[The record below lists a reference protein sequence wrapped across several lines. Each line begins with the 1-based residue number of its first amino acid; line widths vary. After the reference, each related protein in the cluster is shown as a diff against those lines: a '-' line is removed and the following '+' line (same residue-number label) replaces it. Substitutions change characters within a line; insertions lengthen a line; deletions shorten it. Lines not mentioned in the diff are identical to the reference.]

1 MPAIPCS
8 HAPECKYVTV
18 DTTIGEA
25 ITLLQMHEKAKHE
38 QQTIASSVVKADKV
52 RRPTITGGGSSEDWQ
67 YFVTRWEEYASATKL
82 SDSDKV
88 LQLLECCDEQLRRDL
103 TRAAGGTLSAKPEN
117 EVMKAMRKLAVRE
130 ENTMVARFSLHQM
143 SQDADEPVRNFG
155 ARIKGQANVCNYSTE
170 CPNCAHNIDYTDE
183 ILRDVLVRGLADTEI
198 QLQLL
203 GDKNQDMTLEEMFK
217 FVESKESGK
226 RSVDKL
232 TQALGANAMR
242 NSSYRKGKS
251 DKLKDPVS
259 QDLPEH
265 RKDIANEVCSYCGK
279 KGHGKK
285 ASLATR
291 KTACPAYATKCTK
304 CGKNNHYASLCL
316 SSAHKPSV
324 QEESGAV
331 FDNLCATSSHIAA
344 ASGHKHTTSKKNP
357 LILSHHLFDDIQQ
370 SWMKRSSQPQ
380 PFIDLQVS
388 SSYNDYDTLG
398 FSHLGKDVRGTT
410 LKVMADTGCQSC
422 IAGLKAMKR
431 LGIHEEN
438 LIPVTIK
445 MSAANETSLQI
456 LGAAILCFTGMG
468 TDGKSRQTRQIVYV
482 TDSTDKMYL
491 SREGCVAL
499 GLISKDFPTIGEV
512 KSVAAIKECN
522 CPQRELP
529 PTRPSTIP
537 FPATEENK
545 GRLKD
550 WLVKR
555 YSSST
560 FNTCEHQPLPMMDT
574 PPLRLMVDEEA
585 TPTACHKAIPVP
597 LHWMEKVKAD
607 IDRDVQLGVIEPV
620 PIGDPVTWCHRMVV
634 TAKKNGEPR
643 RTVDLQSLNRHA
655 TRETHYT
662 SSPFHQ
668 ARIVPHG
675 TKKTVIDAWNGYH
688 SVPLHQDDRHYTTF
702 ITPWGRYRYCVAPQG
717 YIASGDGYTRRYDE
731 ILSNSQLSNKDYT
744 KCVDDALLWSKSI
757 EKSFWQTLEWL
768 EILGMNGIIANSEKF
783 QFAEDVVE
791 FAGFEITSDSVRPC
805 AKYLRAIREFP
816 TPKNITD
823 VRAWFGVVNQVSY
836 AFSMTDYMYPF
847 RALLKP
853 STPFIWTNDLN
864 EIFEKSKLK
873 IINEITQGVQIF
885 DKNKPTYLATDWCK
899 IGIGYVLL
907 QKHCDCEGEK
917 LTCCP
922 NGWKITLIGSRFTSP
937 AESRYKPIEG
947 EALAVAEGLD
957 KTRFFTLGCS
967 NLTIAVDHKPLL
979 KILSDRCLEDIPNAR
994 LRNLKEKTLR
1004 YKFKIVYVPGVKHLT
1019 ADATSRYPSG
1029 PSNMKTLELPDDACE
1044 GEPET
1049 ETTTL
1054 ALPDDAREGG
1064 PKPDKT
1070 ALALPNDACKGEH
1083 QSCLRDKTA
1092 LALPDDACKGG
1103 HQSCLREILASLR
1116 CTDQNY
1122 EEYVVDSSI
1131 RDCAIGALTQAAVT
1145 WQRVKEETAS
1155 DTNMQQLLDMIEQ
1168 DCIPK
1173 QRHKLPVSL
1182 RAYHK
1187 LRKDLIAV
1195 DGVILYK
1202 ERVVIP
1208 QKLRN
1213 EVILTLHSAHQG
1225 VQGMLSRVKTSVYWP
1240 GITAEINGAR
1250 LTCSPCNR
1258 MAPSQS
1264 SLPPE
1269 PITVPD
1275 YPFQYICADYFQYSG
1290 SNYLITVDR
1299 YTNWPRVERASDGSK
1314 GLINRLREGFH
1325 TYGIPEE
1332 LASDGGPEFIAS
1344 ETKTFLKNWGVHH
1357 RRSSVAFPH
1366 SNCRAEVG
1374 VKTMK
1379 RLITGN
1385 TGPNGELDKDK
1396 FAIAVLQY
1404 RNTPDPETGLS
1415 PAQMLFGH
1423 PIRDF
1428 IPILPNK
1435 YRPHTTWQETLKAR
1449 EEALRNRH
1457 MKAAERWSEHT
1468 RQIPPLKVG
1477 DLVRIQ
1483 NQVGN
1488 FPKKWDKTGQVVEV
1502 KQHNQYV
1509 VKVDGSG
1516 RATLRNRQFLRKY
1529 TPVFK
1534 KNSTPRS
1541 LNHDVLKRVREGLD
1555 EDTSPSNGMN
1565 PMPATTDYNT
1575 DPAQSQ
1581 KTNLSEPT
1589 PLKMSSEGNR
1599 PPSLTPASAE
1609 NESVDI
1615 PCLSHPDVPV
1625 LTEAPTL
1632 PAASNDSPPA
1642 PRRSTRERRQPQR
1655 LMYND

>member
-8 HAPECKYVTV
+8 HAPECSYVTV
-18 DTTIGEA
+18 DTIIGEA

-38 QQTIASSVVKADKV
+38 KQTIADGSVKADKV

-82 SDSDKV
+82 SESDKV

-130 ENTMVARFSLHQM
+130 ENTMVARFTLHQM
-143 SQDADEPVRNFG
+143 AQDADEPVRNFG
-155 ARIKGQANVCNYSTE
+155 ARIKGQANVCSYSTE
-170 CPNCAHNIDYTDE
+170 CPSCAHNIDYTDE

-242 NSSYRKGKS
+242 NSSYSKGKS
-251 DKLKDPVS
+251 DRLKNPVIQDP
-259 QDLPEH
+259 PERRRH
-265 RKDIANEVCSYCGK
+265 NADDVCSYCGK

-285 ASLATR
+285 ATLATR

-304 CGKNNHYASLCL
+304 CGKNNHYTSLCL
-316 SSAHKPSV
+316 SSVPKPFV
-324 QEESGAV
+324 QEESGAI
-331 FDNLCATSSHIAA
+331 FDHLCATSSHIAA
-344 ASGHKHTTSKKNP
+344 ASGHKHTTSKRNP

-370 SWMKRSSQPQ
+370 SWMRRSSQPQ
-380 PFIDLQVS
+380 PFIDLQITS
-388 SSYNDYDTLG
+388 SFNDYDTLG
-398 FSHLGKDVRGTT
+398 FSHLGKDVRCTT
-410 LKVMADTGCQSC
+410 FKVMADTGCQSC
-422 IAGLKAMKR
+422 IAGLKAIKR
-431 LGIHEEN
+431 LGIQKEN

-456 LGAAILCFTGMG
+456 LGAAILRFTGMG
-468 TDGKSRQTRQIVYV
+468 PDGESRQTRQIVYV
-482 TDSTDKMYL
+482 TDSTDKIYL

-499 GLISKDFPTIGEV
+499 GLISKEFPTIGEV
-512 KSVAAIKECN
+512 KSVAATKECD
-522 CPQRELP
+522 CPQREFP
-529 PTRPSTIP
+529 PPRPSAIP

-545 GRLKD
+545 DRLKD

-560 FNTCEHQPLPMMDT
+560 FNTCEHQPLPMMDV
-574 PPLRLMVDEEA
+574 PPLRLMVNKEA
-585 TPTACHKAIPVP
+585 TPSACHKAIPVP

-643 RTVDLQSLNRHA
+643 RTVDMQSLNRHA

-668 ARIVPHG
+668 ARTVPHG
-675 TKKTVIDAWNGYH
+675 MKKTVIDAWNGYH

-731 ILSNSQLSNKDYT
+731 ILSTSQLSNKDYT
-744 KCVDDALLWSKSI
+744 KCIDDALLWSKSI
-757 EKSFWQTLEWL
+757 EKSFWQTVEWL
-768 EILGMNGIIANSEKF
+768 EILGMNGIIATLDKF
-783 QFAEDVVE
+783 QFAEDIVE
-791 FAGFEITSDSVRPC
+791 FAGFEITPDSVRPC

-823 VRAWFGVVNQVSY
+823 VRAWFGVINQVSY

-847 RALLKP
+847 RDLLKP
-853 STPFIWTNDLN
+853 STPFIWNDDLN

-873 IINEITQGVQIF
+873 IINEIIQGVQIF

-899 IGIGYVLL
+899 IGIGHILL

-917 LTCCP
+917 LSCCH
-922 NGWKITLIGSRFTSP
+922 NGWKVTLIGSRFTSP

-979 KILSDRCLEDIPNAR
+979 KILNDRCLEDIPNAR

-1029 PSNMKTLELPDDACE
+1029 PSKTKTLALPDDACE
-1044 GEPET
+1044 GEPQPD
-1049 ETTTL
+1049 TTTL
-1054 ALPDDAREGG
+1054 ALPDDACEGG
-1064 PKPDKT
+1064 P
-1070 ALALPNDACKGEH
+1070 
-1083 QSCLRDKTA
+1083 QSDTTT
-1092 LALPDDACKGG
+1092 LALPDDACEGEL
-1103 HQSCLREILASLR
+1103 QSCLREILASLR
-1116 CTDQNY
+1116 CTDQDY
-1122 EEYVVDSSI
+1122 ENSEVDSSI

-1155 DTNMQQLLDMIEQ
+1155 DTDMQQLLDMIEQ
-1168 DCIPK
+1168 DRIPK
-1173 QRHKLPVSL
+1173 SRHKLPVSL

-1187 LRKDLIAV
+1187 LRNDLIAV

-1202 ERVVIP
+1202 ERVVVP

-1225 VQGMLSRVKTSVYWP
+1225 VQGMLSRVKSSVFWP
-1240 GITAEINGAR
+1240 GITAEINEAR

-1275 YPFQYICADYFQYSG
+1275 YPFQYICADYFQHG
-1290 SNYLITVDR
+1290 GANYLITVDR

-1404 RNTPDPETGLS
+1404 RNTPDPETGMS

-1435 YRPHTTWQETLKAR
+1435 YRPHTTWQETLMAR

-1468 RQIPPLKVG
+1468 RQIPPLEVG

-1483 NQVGN
+1483 NQIGN

-1529 TPVFK
+1529 TPVMRK
-1534 KNSTPRS
+1534 SCAPRS
-1541 LNHDVLKRVREGLD
+1541 LSHDALKRVHDHLNND
-1555 EDTSPSNGMN
+1555 SSSNGRN
-1565 PMPATTDYNT
+1565 PMPATTTNHST
-1575 DPAQSQ
+1575 EPLQPQKANICESTPPRMSLPAHR
-1581 KTNLSEPT
+1581 LP
-1589 PLKMSSEGNR
+1589 G
-1599 PPSLTPASAE
+1599 LTPTSAE

-1615 PCLSHPDVPV
+1615 PCLSPPHASVP
-1625 LTEAPTL
+1625 TQAPT
-1632 PAASNDSPPA
+1632 SPA
-1642 PRRSTRERRQPQR
+1642 PSNEEGSSPALRRSTRERKPPQR
-1655 LMYND
+1655 LTYTDWAGIVKSSHID